1 MKDDPAAGMIQQYL
15 EHDKVADEDVIGL
28 TEINLIP
35 DFEVHKIGLLDIRL
49 FNEDR
54 HGGNLILD
62 QKKGTGALARLVPI
76 DHELTLPHWN
86 QLKSATF
93 CWINWKQVFFQ
104 FMFCFLSSLTPTLP
118 PYFFFLSCTFFFF
131 FQNVHFFLS
140 MFDLYITLFQLFFV
154 HDVSH
159 ITGGS
164 AL

>member
-86 QLKSATF
+86 QLKNASF

-104 FMFCFLSSLTPTLP
+104 FIFFIFFSSSLTPTPSFP
-118 PYFFFLSCTFFFF
+118 PIFFFRY
-131 FQNVHFFLS
+131 FLV
-140 MFDLYITLFQLFFV
+140 LFSKCSLFFIHV
-154 HDVSH
+154 
-159 ITGGS
+159 
-164 AL
+164 